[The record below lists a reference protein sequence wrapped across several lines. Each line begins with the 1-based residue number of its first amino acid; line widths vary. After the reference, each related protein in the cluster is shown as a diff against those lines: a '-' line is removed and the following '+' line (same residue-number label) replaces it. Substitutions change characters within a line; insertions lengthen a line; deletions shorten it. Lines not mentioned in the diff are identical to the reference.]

1 MTPAERLNEVLR
13 ITRTNVKSLSE
24 RLGYARPQGL
34 YDVAAGR
41 TKSLSN
47 DLCRKIVTAFP
58 DFSYSWLLT
67 GEGEM
72 LTTSTPTPKQEPIIF
87 SDETMRLHLNMSETI
102 HSQQETIQQLTDM
115 LKQALGMHQAA
126 APKKDIAG

>member
-1 MTPAERLNEVLR
+1 MTAAERLNEVLKY
-13 ITRTNVKSLSE
+13 TRTNVKSLSE

-41 TKSLSN
+41 TKSISP

-58 DFSYSWLLT
+58 EFNHVWLLT

-72 LTTSTPTPKQEPIIF
+72 LIKKKDEAPPLQTGSVDVMRIF
-87 SDETMRLHLNMSETI
+87 LNMSDTI
-102 HSQQETIQQLTDM
+102 IRQEENISKLTELVNRLAGGDE
-115 LKQALGMHQAA
+115 A
-126 APKKDIAG
+126 KKGLVG

>member
-1 MTPAERLNEVLR
+1 MTHVERFNEVLR
-13 ITRTNVKSLSE
+13 ITGTNVKSLSE

-41 TKSLSN
+41 TKSLSA

-58 DFSYSWLLT
+58 EFNYLWLLT

-72 LTTSTPTPKQEPIIF
+72 LHKEIPEYKESAPEVFPSADAMKLYLE
-87 SDETMRLHLNMSETI
+87 MMETI
-102 HSQQETIQQLTDM
+102 RIQAETIKKLTEGDESQ
-115 LKQALGMHQAA
+115 KRA
-126 APKKDIAG
+126 II